1 MERKGIKMILGVDVS
16 GWNTSVNWQ
25 TLYDGG
31 VRFAIVKLTQGVS
44 SITRLAREHVEGAR
58 KAGILVAGYHW
69 NDPMYN
75 DNQQVDFFA
84 SQLEKYDIHLAFVD
98 VEQYWQ
104 DWNEWYKQSITK
116 IIDPKRISQSAYNVM
131 TGLRN
136 KGYNGQVYSRWSFIK
151 ERSPQMEAWIRSLD
165 TWYAHYPYYSGRVN
179 ANWQDFKAGG
189 RYYPGI
195 KQPTLPVGTNWKIWQ
210 FSGDK
215 FILPGT
221 GGSPIDLNYFP
232 GTEKELIKFFTGI
245 ESNDDTPQP
254 TPEPPTNEVISPE
267 LKVLRNVNYRSQ
279 PNTNGTVLG
288 YYVAGQTVKV
298 LDIHVNS
305 NISVWVRTDKG
316 WSAVVHGLIKYM
328 E

>member
-1 MERKGIKMILGVDVS
+1 MILGIDVS
-16 GWNTSVNWQ
+16 GWNTSINWQ

-31 VRFAIVKLTQGVS
+31 IRFAIVKLTQGINS
-44 SITRLAREHVEGAR
+44 LTRLAREHVEGAR

-75 DNQQVDFFA
+75 DTAQVDFFV

-136 KGYNGQVYSRWSFIK
+136 KGYNAQIYSRWSFIK
-151 ERSPQMEAWIRSLD
+151 ERSSQMETWIKPLD
-165 TWYAHYPYYSGRVN
+165 TWYAHYPYGGGRVN
-179 ANWQDFKAGG
+179 ANWQDFKVGG
-189 RYYPGI
+189 RYFPGI
-195 KQPTLPVGTNWKIWQ
+195 KQPTLPVGTNWKLWQ

-245 ESNDDTPQP
+245 ENNNDTELPE
-254 TPEPPTNEVISPE
+254 PEPPTNSVLLPKLKVIS
-267 LKVLRNVNYRSQ
+267 KVRVRTL
-279 PNTNGTVLG
+279 PNTSLLAKEIRFRYPGELVHVEEIKVNG
-288 YYVAGQTVKV
+288 YK
-298 LDIHVNS
+298 
-305 NISVWVRTDKG
+305 SVWVRDKDG
-316 WSAVVHGLIKYM
+316 WSAVVHADFIYM